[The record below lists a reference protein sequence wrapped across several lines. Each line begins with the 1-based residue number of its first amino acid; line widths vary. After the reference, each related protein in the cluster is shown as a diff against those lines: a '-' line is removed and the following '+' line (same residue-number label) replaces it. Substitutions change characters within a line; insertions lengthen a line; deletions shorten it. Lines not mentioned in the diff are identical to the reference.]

1 MMKKQ
6 LVTTLCASI
15 LLSACGT
22 SPSTIK
28 NKNASPTIPMSIVNK
43 AEQLTRNGK
52 ATEALELVLPY
63 AQNNDAVAEGLLG
76 DIYNLELNDKA
87 EAIKWLKKSAKKGD
101 AISQH
106 NLANIYYA
114 MRDYSRA
121 YDYYDESAKQSYPPA
136 VTQLGILY
144 YYGEG
149 VDRNYRESVK
159 YFQKAVDLG
168 DKRAYYFLGLSYMES
183 HGVAQNLNKA
193 AELMLQAKEYGIV
206 DADKKLK
213 ELGL

>member
-1 MMKKQ
+1 
-6 LVTTLCASI
+6 
-15 LLSACGT
+15 
-22 SPSTIK
+22 
-28 NKNASPTIPMSIVNK
+28 MSIVNK

-76 DIYNLELNDKA
+76 DIYNLGLNDKA